1 MNDSWSKSAKSWGKQ
16 KSSKFLWIFFSI
28 KDNSLGAHFFKN
40 FNFWHTSKNYAQFL
54 MLSYIVFINYNDFL
68 LLFRTHHLWNSTTEM
83 KLLYVYDLLRGIWI
97 LNRQAFSR
105 RISCLH
111 TARIHRLRTHL
122 WRHQQNR
129 HHLLRAYDLSS
140 LANFLFEVN
149 LKFKTH
155 IMNVGNRKI

>member
-1 MNDSWSKSAKSWGKQ
+1 
-16 KSSKFLWIFFSI
+16 
-28 KDNSLGAHFFKN
+28 
-40 FNFWHTSKNYAQFL
+40 
-54 MLSYIVFINYNDFL
+54 MLSYTVFINCNDFF

-122 WRHQQNR
+122 WRHQQSR

-149 LKFKTH
+149 LKFKIKVSLLGVDSLLGVCTF
-155 IMNVGNRKI
+155 IPGVIVVDLCYFALFEDFSL